1 MLVRSSLLVVALA
14 MVCASH
20 AFAQAWLPPEREGS
34 VSFSYQRIDNTGHKL
49 TDGRLVPGGKSLD
62 MSLYLEVEYA
72 PVSRLSL
79 TVGLPF
85 VFAKYTD
92 PNPPP
97 PPLPFLPV
105 DQCHCWHEGIQDF
118 SFSARYSLLSEGWFA
133 VTPIIAA
140 GVPSQNYNYRG
151 EAALGRNLREI
162 RVGVDVGQRLDR
174 VLRNLSVQEHYTYAF
189 VQKILGIPN
198 NRSNGSIDVTYVF
211 KRRLAPHGFVAWQV
225 THGGLRLGSLPP
237 SDLVFPGEVNT
248 PTLLQQHDRLL
259 RDDNFRAG
267 GGVSYSFSK
276 MDWFFSY
283 VGYVSGT
290 DTHAGRAI
298 SLGVSVPF
306 SLKRA
311 KQ

>member
-1 MLVRSSLLVVALA
+1 MLPRSSLLLVAFATL
-14 MVCASH
+14 CASH
-20 AFAQAWLPPEREGS
+20 AFAQAWVPPARDGS
-34 VSFSYQRIDNTGHKL
+34 VTLSYQRIDNTGHRL
-49 TDGRLVPGGKSLD
+49 TDGQLFPTGTSLD
-62 MSLYLEVEYA
+62 MSLFLEVEYA
-72 PVSRLSL
+72 PINRLSI
-79 TVGLPF
+79 TAGLPF

-97 PPLPFLPV
+97 PPIPYLPV
-105 DQCHCWHEGIQDF
+105 DQCHCWHEGFQDF
-118 SFSARYSLLSEGWFA
+118 SFSARYTLLSESWLA
-133 VTPIIAA
+133 VTPVVAT

-162 RVGVDVGQRLDR
+162 RVGVYAGQRLDR
-174 VLRNLSVQEHYTYAF
+174 VIPNLSVQELYTYAF
-189 VQKILGIPN
+189 VQEVLSIPD
-198 NRSNGSIDVTYVF
+198 NRSNGSINLNYVI
-211 KRRLAPHGFVAWQV
+211 KRRLAPFGFVAWQV
-225 THGGLRLGSLPP
+225 THGGLRLGSPPP

-248 PTLLQQHDRLL
+248 PTLLEQHDRLL

-306 SLKRA
+306 SLKR
-311 KQ
+311 

>member
-1 MLVRSSLLVVALA
+1 MLARSSLLIVASALL
-14 MVCASH
+14 CASH
-20 AFAQAWLPPEREGS
+20 AFAQAWLPPEGEGS
-34 VSFSYQRIDNTGHKL
+34 VSFSYQRIDNTGHRL
-49 TDGRLVPGGKSLD
+49 TDGQLVPAGKSLD

-72 PVSRLSL
+72 PVSHLSL
-79 TVGLPF
+79 TVGLPS
-85 VFAKYTD
+85 VFAEYTD

-97 PPLPFLPV
+97 SPIPYLPV

-118 SFSARYSLLSEGWFA
+118 SFSARYSLLSERWFV

-140 GVPSQNYNYRG
+140 VVPSHNYNYRG

-189 VQKILGIPN
+189 VQEVLSIPD
-198 NRSNGSIDVTYVF
+198 NRSNGGIDVSYVL
-211 KRRLAPHGFVAWQV
+211 KRRLAPYGFAAWQV

-237 SDLVFPGEVNT
+237 AKLLFPGDVNT
-248 PTLLQQHDRLL
+248 PILLEQHDRLL

-267 GGVSYSFSK
+267 CGVSYSFPK

-283 VGYVSGT
+283 LGYVSGT

-298 SLGVSVPF
+298 SMGVSVPF
-306 SLKRA
+306 SLKRTR
-311 KQ
+311 Q